1 MTEFAYDDVIVGGG
15 SAGCVVANRLSAN
28 GARRV
33 LLTEAGTDT
42 VPGAEPAEILDSYP
56 MPLFHGDRYIWPG
69 LTATAGRVGNAAAVS
84 RAYEQARVMGGG
96 SSINVQSANRGLPR
110 DYDEWRD
117 LGADGWGWDDVLP
130 YFRKLET
137 DLDFEGALHGKDGPI
152 PIRRISRPDWPP
164 FGAAVGAAFAASG
177 VPFRSDQNGEFED
190 GIFPPAFSNRS
201 DRRVSAAS
209 AYLDEATRRRGNLTV
224 WAGTHVEGI
233 VMDGR
238 RVQGVRIRREG
249 ESIFIRARRLIVTA
263 GAIQSPAMLLRA
275 GIGPP
280 AALRDLGIE
289 VAIAR
294 AGVGSNLRD
303 HPALTFC
310 QFLPRPLRLPL
321 SQRRASFVALR
332 YSSGLEGCDR
342 SDMYVTAAARAGWH
356 RLGARLGLYF
366 LWCNRPFSAG
376 RVSLV
381 SPDPGRYPSVELN
394 LLEDSRDLERM
405 TAAVRVLARLV
416 VNPALNEAA
425 EDFFPA
431 SFSPRIKK
439 LSAFN
444 RANGIAASVL
454 GALLDVPAKLRHL
467 VIKQFLLNGVA
478 FADVMADEHALADF
492 VRRSV
497 FGVWHPTGTC
507 RMGNPSD
514 SLAVVDHNGKV
525 IGSENLYVADASVM
539 PRLPTAN
546 TNIPTIMIAEKIS
559 DALLSGEPP

>member
-1 MTEFAYDDVIVGGG
+1 MSALAFDDIVVGGG
-15 SAGCVVANRLSAN
+15 SAGCVVANRLSAS

-33 LLTEAGTDT
+33 LLIEAGSDT
-42 VPGAEPAEILDSYP
+42 VPGAEPREILDSYP
-56 MPLFHGDRYIWPG
+56 MPLFYGDRYIWPG
-69 LTATAGRVGNAAAVS
+69 LTASAARVGNAAAIS
-84 RAYEQARVMGGG
+84 RAYEQGRVMGGG

-117 LGADGWGWDDVLP
+117 LGAVGWGWDDVLP

-137 DLDFEGALHGKDGPI
+137 DLDFAGPLHGKDGPI
-152 PIRRISRPDWPP
+152 PIRRIAQPDWPP
-164 FGAAVGAAFAASG
+164 FGVAVGKAFAAGG
-177 VPFRSDQNGEFED
+177 VPFRQDQNGEFED
-190 GIFPPAFSNRS
+190 GIFPPAFSNRN

-209 AYLDEATRRRGNLTV
+209 GYLDETTRRRGNLTI
-224 WAGTHVEGI
+224 WAGTHVEGLA
-233 VMDGR
+233 MQGR
-238 RVQGVRIRREG
+238 RAEGVRVLREG
-249 ESIFIRARRLIVTA
+249 ERIFIRARRVIVTA
-263 GAIQSPAMLLRA
+263 GAMQSPAMLMRA

-280 AALRDLGIE
+280 AALRALGIE
-289 VAIAR
+289 IAIAR
-294 AGVGSNLRD
+294 PGVGSNLRD

-321 SQRRASFVALR
+321 SRRRAAFVALR

-342 SDMYVTAAARAGWH
+342 SDMYVAAAARAGWH

-366 LWCNRPFSAG
+366 LWCNRPYSAG

-394 LLEDSRDLERM
+394 LLDDPRDLERM
-405 TAAVRVLARLV
+405 MAAVRKLAALV
-416 VNPALNEAA
+416 IHPALNAA
-425 EDFFPA
+425 TEDFFPA

-444 RANGIAASVL
+444 RANGVAASVL
-454 GALLDVPAKLRHL
+454 GALLDVPAKLRHRL
-467 VIKQFLLNGVA
+467 IKHFLLNGVA
-478 FADVMADEHALADF
+478 FGDVMQDDHALADF

-507 RMGNPSD
+507 RMGDPSD
-514 SLAVVDHNGKV
+514 PNAVVDPHGKV

-546 TNIPTIMIAEKIS
+546 TNIPTIMVAEKIS
-559 DALLSGEPP
+559 DDLRTQFA

>member
-1 MTEFAYDDVIVGGG
+1 MNELAFDDVIVGGG

-28 GARRV
+28 RARRV
-33 LLTEAGTDT
+33 LLVEAGTDT

-69 LTATAGRVGNAAAVS
+69 LTASAGRVGNAAAVS
-84 RAYEQARVMGGG
+84 HAYEQARVMGGG

-117 LGADGWGWDDVLP
+117 LGADGWGWNDVLP

-152 PIRRISRPDWPP
+152 PIRRIFQPNWPP

-177 VPFRSDQNGEFED
+177 VPFRQDQNSEFED
-190 GIFPPAFSNRS
+190 GIFPSAFSNRN
-201 DRRVSAAS
+201 DRRVSSAA
-209 AYLDEATRRRGNLTV
+209 AYLDEATRRRDNLTI
-224 WAGTHVEGI
+224 WAGTQVEGL

-238 RVQGVRIRREG
+238 RTEGVRVLRDG
-249 ESIFIRARRLIVTA
+249 DSTFIRAHRVIVTA

-280 AALRDLGIE
+280 AALCALGIE

-294 AGVGSNLRD
+294 PGVGSNLRD

-310 QFLPRPLRLPL
+310 QFLPRSLRLPL
-321 SQRRASFVALR
+321 SRRRASFVALR

-356 RLGARLGLYF
+356 RLGSRLGLYF
-366 LWCNRPFSAG
+366 LWCNRPYSAG

-381 SPDPGRYPSVELN
+381 SPDPGRYPLVELN
-394 LLEDSRDLERM
+394 LLEDPRDLERM
-405 TAAVRVLARLV
+405 MMAVRTLARLV
-416 VNPALNEAA
+416 INPVLNSATD
-425 EDFFPA
+425 DFFPA
-431 SFSPRIKK
+431 SFSPRIKR

-454 GALLDVPAKLRHL
+454 GALLDVPAKLRHV
-467 VIKQFLLNGVA
+467 VIKQFLLNGIA
-478 FADVMADEHALADF
+478 FKDIIEDEHALADF

-507 RMGNPSD
+507 RMGDPSD
-514 SLAVVDHNGKV
+514 SHAVVDPTGKV

-559 DALLSGEPP
+559 DALLSQLA

>member
-1 MTEFAYDDVIVGGG
+1 MNELAFDDVVVGGG
-15 SAGCVVANRLSAN
+15 SAGCVVANRLSAD

-33 LLTEAGTDT
+33 LLIEAGRDT

-56 MPLFHGDRYIWPG
+56 MPVFFGDRYIWPG
-69 LTATAGRVGNAAAVS
+69 LTASAGRVGNAAAVTRS
-84 RAYEQARVMGGG
+84 YEQARVMGGG

-117 LGADGWGWDDVLP
+117 LGAEGWGWDDVLP

-137 DLDFEGALHGKDGPI
+137 DLDFDGALHGKDGPV
-152 PIRRISRPDWPP
+152 PIRRISQPNWPP
-164 FGAAVGAAFAASG
+164 FGAAVGAAFAESG
-177 VPFRSDQNGEFED
+177 VPFRQDQNTEFED
-190 GIFPPAFSNRS
+190 GIFPPAFSNRN
-201 DRRVSAAS
+201 DRRVSAAA
-209 AYLDEATRRRGNLTV
+209 AYLDAATRRRGNLAI
-224 WAGTHVEGI
+224 WPGTHVAGL

-238 RVQGVRIRREG
+238 RAEGVRVLRDG
-249 ESIFIRARRLIVTA
+249 ESVFIRARRVIVTA

-280 AALRDLGIE
+280 AALGALGIG

-294 AGVGSNLRD
+294 PGVGGNLRD

-310 QFLPRPLRLPL
+310 QFLPRALRLPL
-321 SQRRASFVALR
+321 SRRRASFVALR
-332 YSSGLEGCDR
+332 YSSGVEGCDR
-342 SDMYVTAAARAGWH
+342 SDMYVTASARAGWH

-405 TAAVRVLARLV
+405 MAGVRMLARLV
-416 VNPALNEAA
+416 VNPVLNSAPD
-425 EDFFPA
+425 DFFPA
-431 SFSPRIKK
+431 SYSPRIKQ
-439 LSAFN
+439 LSGVG
-444 RANGIAASVL
+444 RANGIAASML
-454 GALLDVPAKLRHL
+454 GALLDVPAGLRHL
-467 VIKQFLLNGVA
+467 LIRQFLLNGIA
-478 FADVMADEHALADF
+478 FKDVIENDQALADF

-507 RMGNPSD
+507 RMGDPRD
-514 SLAVVDHNGKV
+514 SHAVVDPGGKV

-559 DALLSGEPP
+559 DALLSQ

>member
-1 MTEFAYDDVIVGGG
+1 MTEPAYDDVIVGGG

-33 LLTEAGTDT
+33 LLIEAGTDT

-249 ESIFIRARRLIVTA
+249 ESIFVRARRLIVTA

>member
-1 MTEFAYDDVIVGGG
+1 MNELAFDDVIVGGG
-15 SAGCVVANRLSAN
+15 SAGCVVASRLSAN
-28 GARRV
+28 RTRRV
-33 LLTEAGTDT
+33 LLVEAGTDT

-56 MPLFHGDRYIWPG
+56 MPLFFGDRYIWPG
-69 LTATAGRVGNAAAVS
+69 LTASAGRTGNAAAVS

-137 DLDFEGALHGKDGPI
+137 DLDFEGPLHGKDGPI
-152 PIRRISRPDWPP
+152 PIRWIFQPNWPP

-177 VPFRSDQNGEFED
+177 VPFRQDQNSEFED
-190 GIFPPAFSNRS
+190 GIFPPAFSNRN
-201 DRRVSAAS
+201 DRRVSSAA
-209 AYLDEATRRRGNLTV
+209 AYLDEATRRRGNLTI
-224 WAGTHVEGI
+224 WAGTQVEGL

-238 RVQGVRIRREG
+238 RTEGVRVVRDG
-249 ESIFIRARRLIVTA
+249 ESAFIRARRVIVTA

-280 AALRDLGIE
+280 AALQDIGIE

-294 AGVGSNLRD
+294 PGVGSNLRD

-310 QFLPRPLRLPL
+310 QFLPRSLRLPL
-321 SQRRASFVALR
+321 SRRRASFIALR

-366 LWCNRPFSAG
+366 LWCNRPYSAG
-376 RVSLV
+376 RVSLA

-394 LLEDSRDLERM
+394 LLDDSRDLERM
-405 TAAVRVLARLV
+405 MAAVRKLAALV
-416 VNPALNEAA
+416 VNPVLNSATD
-425 EDFFPA
+425 DFFPA
-431 SFSPRIKK
+431 SFSPWVKR

-454 GALLDVPAKLRHL
+454 GALLDAPARLRHL
-467 VIKQFLLNGVA
+467 VIRQFLLNGIA
-478 FADVMADEHALADF
+478 FKEVMEDEHALADF

-507 RMGNPSD
+507 RMGDPRD
-514 SLAVVDHNGKV
+514 PLAVVDPCGKV

-539 PRLPTAN
+539 PRPPTAN

-559 DALLSGEPP
+559 DTLLSGEPS